1 MFLVKAQRGPPGD
14 DGVLEPFVV
23 GSQCGGVCVCVCLYQ
38 LCGCDVCVSYWWCF
52 VAGMCRDVGVECVLV
67 MCQGHPVCAMSA
79 LCVCA
84 CVRLGLY
91 QACACDVC
99 VCVGCVE
106 CVPRFC
112 PVRVSCWCR
121 WPGDHRCKRYRIP
134 RGSPCSDRRH
144 CGLSSLCSNTGAR
157 SSLVLREMRDRA
169 GTKAR
174 GLGFLDLRQRGPRTV
189 TSETD
194 VEF

>member
-38 LCGCDVCVSYWWCF
+38 LCGCDACVWCWWCF
-52 VAGMCRDVGVECVLV
+52 VAGMCRDMGVECVLV

-91 QACACDVC
+91 QACACACDVC
-99 VCVGCVE
+99 VC
-106 CVPRFC
+106 
-112 PVRVSCWCR
+112 RVC
-121 WPGDHRCKRYRIP
+121 
-134 RGSPCSDRRH
+134 
-144 CGLSSLCSNTGAR
+144 
-157 SSLVLREMRDRA
+157 
-169 GTKAR
+169 
-174 GLGFLDLRQRGPRTV
+174 
-189 TSETD
+189 
-194 VEF
+194 